1 MASANRDFLSNFP
14 PGFRLLSG
22 RDLPSISVVIVEERS
37 PHHPRSWRRFAV
49 DAMWAAEV
57 NVDPPFGILA
67 RLANVRGCDFANRFR
82 RWRIGRGAVDGISRG
97 SQFNFSIR
105 PLRRLRLFI
114 FFTSF
119 AEEIF
124 FLNFRRFFKKFF
136 EIHFVPC
143 VPGFLVFPI
152 PALTYYSL
160 FIFFIFYSLFFLFFS
175 FS

>member
-105 PLRRLRLFI
+105 LL
-114 FFTSF
+114 SF
-119 AEEIF
+119 W
-124 FLNFRRFFKKFF
+124 RFVKKFF
-136 EIHFVPC
+136 EIHFVPR
-143 VPGFLVFPI
+143 VPRFQGVSI

-175 FS
+175 FY